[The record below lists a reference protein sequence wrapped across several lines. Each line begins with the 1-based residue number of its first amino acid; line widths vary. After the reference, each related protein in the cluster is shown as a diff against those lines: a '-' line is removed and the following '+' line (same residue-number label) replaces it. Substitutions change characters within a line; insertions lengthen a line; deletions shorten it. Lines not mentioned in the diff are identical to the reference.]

1 MRRLWLLWVL
11 PALFAVACGEPPA
24 KEMDQAQAALDL
36 ARAGGAQQ
44 FAGEEFAAAVT
55 ALSHSREAVT
65 QRDYRLA
72 LNHALDSREHAQT
85 ATRLAEEAR
94 SALRAEVEQALGALN
109 AQLTAAKARLLAAPK
124 AGVSA
129 RIVRR
134 TTRTVSTL
142 ETELQ
147 EVNSLVKAADY
158 TNARARIES
167 LRTRLASAV
176 VAVSPTAGQARGRRR
191 PS

>member
-24 KEMDQAQAALDL
+24 KEMTQAQAALDA

-44 FAGEEFAAAVT
+44 FAGDEFAAAVA
-55 ALSHSREAVT
+55 ALAHSKEAVT

-72 LNHALDSREHAQT
+72 LNHALDSREHAQN

-94 SALRAEVEQALGALN
+94 AALQAEVEQALRELN
-109 AQLTAAKARLLAAPK
+109 SQVTAAKARLLAAPK
-124 AGVSA
+124 AGVTPRA
-129 RIVRR
+129 VRR
-134 TTRTVSTL
+134 TARVIASL
-142 ETELQ
+142 EAEVQ
-147 EVNSLVKAADY
+147 EVDSLVKVADY
-158 TNARARIES
+158 TSA
-167 LRTRLASAV
+167 RTRIGSLTLRLSTALAAIN
-176 VAVSPTAGQARGRRR
+176 PPAGPVRGRRR